1 MKKLSVLFIVSL
13 LFVSAFAFG
22 NYQKPFSSSAKIE
35 LQVRVLTVMNR
46 LNVTSAQASQ
56 LALALIDF
64 EKEIQ
69 PLEKQRIEELL
80 KLRDALVTS
89 NVQAIDEAR
98 KALERNAQGYEKAIG
113 KLKDAFEGVITLKQA
128 KLFREG
134 MRSFTTA
141 NGLFSEFFRFM
152 RTDSK
157 PIVRP
162 PLAPRGSKGDK
173 EIKKEPH
180 HQMRPFAKEDMI
192 DALVNSQIYN
202 IVIQTLQMKASA
214 K

>member
-141 NGLFSEFFRFM
+141 NGPFSEFFRFM